1 MDLGIE
7 GRVALVTGGGRGIG
21 RAIAER
27 LAAEAC
33 RVAVADIDEPALAHL
48 PSGVLGL
55 ACDVTSQAQLEDAL
69 GTVRRELGA
78 IEILI
83 NNAGIC
89 VPESVPETTM
99 DNWERTLRVNL
110 TSAFTLCKLLLPE
123 MKGRGWGRI
132 VNISSMAGKIGG
144 LTSGVA
150 YTAAKAGMLG
160 LTKSVAREGA
170 PQVTC
175 NAVAPAF
182 IETDMTPAEV
192 GRLYADSI
200 PVKRL
205 GTAQEVAAAVAFLA
219 SDLAGYITGEVLDIN
234 GGLLMD

>member
-1 MDLGIE
+1 
-7 GRVALVTGGGRGIG
+7 
-21 RAIAER
+21 
-27 LAAEAC
+27 
-33 RVAVADIDEPALAHL
+33 VAVADTDQSTLADLPA
-48 PSGVLGL
+48 GMFGL
-55 ACDVTSQAQLEDAL
+55 DCDVTSHGQLEDAL
-69 GTVRRELGA
+69 TTIRRELGA
-78 IEILI
+78 VEVLI

-110 TSAFTLCKLLLPE
+110 TSTFTLCKLLLPE

-132 VNISSMAGKIGG
+132 VNVSSMAGKLGG

-170 PQVTC
+170 PEVTS

-182 IETDMTPAEV
+182 IDTDMTPADV
-192 GRLYADSI
+192 GELYADSI